1 MISERTRRS
10 VYIETI
16 LAPEEVRAAFGQC
29 GEMYVQPVI
38 LYDRLL
44 MSPYMRDSRGVYAAG
59 VTEDSL
65 PTRYFV
71 EYRDTRAA
79 KHACDL
85 QLDGTT
91 MHALEPCTEL
101 AGYFQAVV
109 SPDLPQKP
117 HSEVIQTARWS
128 PYSRNASKIHKRT
141 RQGHQARQLCCRPR
155 AVEHVC

>member
-44 MSPYMRDSRGVYAAG
+44 MSPHMRDSRGVYAAG

-65 PTRYFV
+65 HTRYVHAALTEPLSYF
-71 EYRDTRAA
+71 RA
-79 KHACDL
+79 
-85 QLDGTT
+85 TT
-91 MHALEPCTEL
+91 MIWPD
-101 AGYFQAVV
+101 GVFKNPRVPFYF
-109 SPDLPQKP
+109 PPR
-117 HSEVIQTARWS
+117 IQPSTYIPPSLR
-128 PYSRNASKIHKRT
+128 
-141 RQGHQARQLCCRPR
+141 
-155 AVEHVC
+155 